1 MRRGGEEGGEGGRGG
16 GRGGEGGGERGGERG
31 EGRRGGEEGRG
42 RGGGGG
48 VEGDRYNVRTE
59 SYIIIQDHK
68 LLDALWHIKLQLHV
82 GDWGFN
88 V

>member
-16 GRGGEGGGERGGERG
+16 GRGGDGGGERGGG
-31 EGRRGGEEGRG
+31 EGRRGG
-42 RGGGGG
+42 
-48 VEGDRYNVRTE
+48 EGDRYNVRTE

-68 LLDALWHIKLQLHV
+68 LLDALWLIKLQLHV